1 VNKNYSDWKGW
12 YEEDFGKFSTRESRY
27 FSYQLKRAF
36 PNRHEKLSILE
47 IGFGNG
53 AFMGWAKSVNYQIIG
68 VEENFVLTEYAEKKG
83 FVTYNNLN
91 LVEKNYK
98 FDLIVGF
105 DVLEHI
111 DTEDLIEFLLTL
123 KSKLSKKGRMIFR
136 FPNAESPL
144 GLVYQNGDITHK
156 NFLGVSKI
164 FQLCKIIDLEIVC
177 SGARLPWYERKI
189 RSRFTA
195 LLATVIRL
203 ILEYL
208 VGHLYVGKRISL
220 EPNELVILRLKND
233 LT

>member
-1 VNKNYSDWKGW
+1 M
-12 YEEDFGKFSTRESRY
+12 
-27 FSYQLKRAF
+27 
-36 PNRHEKLSILE
+36 ILE

-53 AFMGWAKSVNYQIIG
+53 AFMGWAKSVNHQIIG
-68 VEENFVLTEYAEKKG
+68 VEENFILVEYAEKKG
-83 FVTYNNLN
+83 FVTYSNLN

-111 DTEDLIEFLLTL
+111 DAADLTDFLLAL

-136 FPNAESPL
+136 FPNTESPL

-164 FQLCKIIDLEIVC
+164 SQLCKIIDLEIVC

-189 RSRFTA
+189 RSRITA
-195 LLATVIRL
+195 LLATMIRS
-203 ILEYL
+203 ILEFL
-208 VGHLYVGKRISL
+208 VGHIYVGKRISL
-220 EPNELVILRLKND
+220 EPNELVILRHKK
-233 LT
+233 TIG